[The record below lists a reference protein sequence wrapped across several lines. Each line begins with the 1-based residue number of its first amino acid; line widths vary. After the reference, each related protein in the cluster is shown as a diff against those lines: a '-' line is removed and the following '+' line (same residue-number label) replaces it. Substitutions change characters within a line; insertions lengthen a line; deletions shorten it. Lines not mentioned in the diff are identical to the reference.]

1 MIKVS
6 SVNNSLFLT
15 FKKPNMWQW
24 MTAFYVLYTFM
35 AILGQFMNYASVF
48 IFIFILFCAVK
59 NRGRIVKRP
68 VAFVW
73 CLWILIYPI
82 LDNFLRGE
90 YKLQLYELLS
100 YGTVILF
107 LIFADD
113 DVNNVK
119 GLLTGFKIIAWFNVF
134 GILLQNLIP
143 RLHTIIAWRLLGMW
157 SYDVRAFTSD
167 STAAAFLFAIAIGI
181 VFAEFLCEKNR
192 LSKAIKL
199 LEFIILFISLILTTK
214 RSMLIAVIVA
224 VFVEYIITSLSSWRQ
239 LLKALAIEIVIVL
252 LGIGIALFSYTV
264 LGSESGLG
272 RLGET
277 IIGII
282 NEQDVSSLRSLWAQ
296 YMNEWRL
303 DNTWFGIGWESFKN
317 RIYNTPYGGTV
328 PNGHNVYLQIMC
340 EEGYIGLILFLLIL
354 VVTLIIALNN
364 ALYYSRQS
372 VVIEK
377 KLALSSLSIF
387 INFVI
392 YIGTGNG
399 IYDACIYLYFFAGI
413 LLISVLDSLR
423 RKGKNGRETY

>member
-6 SVNNSLFLT
+6 SVNNSLLLT

-24 MTAFYVLYTFM
+24 MMAFYVLYTFM

-73 CLWILIYPI
+73 CLWILLYPI

-143 RLHTIIAWRLLGMW
+143 RLHTIIAWRLLGTW
-157 SYDVRAFTSD
+157 LYNITAFTSD
-167 STAAAFLFAIAIGI
+167 ATMAAFIFAVGIGI
-181 VFAEFLCEKNR
+181 AFAEMISSDRRNSKLIKILEIIV
-192 LSKAIKL
+192 LSAT
-199 LEFIILFISLILTTK
+199 LIMTTK
-214 RSMLIAVIVA
+214 RSLLVATVAMILI
-224 VFVEYIITSLSSWRQ
+224 EWLIISSNSFQ
-239 LLKALAIEIVIVL
+239 KFFKTLLLEFLILIVL
-252 LGIGIALFSYTV
+252 LVIFLFSYFI
-264 LGSESGLG
+264 LDSENAFG

-277 IIGII
+277 IVGYF
-282 NEQDVSSLRSLWAQ
+282 NGEDVSNMRSVWAEL
-296 YMNEWRL
+296 MNEWRQ
-303 DNTWFGIGWESFKN
+303 DNVWFGIGWESFRN
-317 RIYNTPYGGTV
+317 RIIIAGHKGV
-328 PNGHNVYLQIMC
+328 PNGHNVYMQIMC
-340 EEGYIGLILFLLIL
+340 EEGYFGLIVFIVLLLYSL
-354 VVTLIIALNN
+354 VVSFKCGRFYLENGN
-364 ALYYSRQS
+364 Y
-372 VVIEK
+372 VEK
-377 KLALSSLSIF
+377 KLTYSALSIF
-387 INFVI
+387 IIFVI
-392 YIGTGNG
+392 YMATGNG
-399 IYDACIYLYFFAGI
+399 IYDSSIYLFFFAAI
-413 LLISVLDSLR
+413 LILALLNYNR
-423 RKGKNGRETY
+423 RKHVR